1 MVVLCV
7 YVNVSRG
14 TPSKHLIYMLLC
26 IPVFLT
32 GGSKKMMYVTPA
44 MLRWPSRLHLCA
56 ALRPLVG
63 HHRFLPLLLGLAYVT
78 LDCAPVEAV
87 LLYATPDCIPVDRVC
102 MCMCY
107 KCTEQATLEYAPAE
121 SILLNATPGRFSGGF
136 LMYIYLPHKCSAQE
150 SQCAYCDVSLDYVP
164 VAAEI
169 CDMLL
174 RTMLG

>member
-1 MVVLCV
+1 MVVLWVSSMFPEVHLVNISYTCC
-7 YVNVSRG
+7 NVSQWSQPVAARNDVCYPG
-14 TPSKHLIYMLLC
+14 LCFGGLL
-26 IPVFLT
+26 V
-32 GGSKKMMYVTPA
+32 Y
-44 MLRWPSRLHLCA
+44 
-56 ALRPLVG
+56 
-63 HHRFLPLLLGLAYVT
+63 
-78 LDCAPVEAV
+78 APVEAILV
-87 LLYATPDCIPVDRVC
+87 YATPDCIPVDRVC